1 MKLYSG
7 PLSLFSRKV
16 EIALHEKGLAF
27 DREMVAFTQATGYS
41 PKHPAVLSVAIVGI
55 SPERDLAGY
64 GDVAVEVR
72 PAVAPGSSPGEP
84 AAGVVFSPDIANG
97 GTR

>member
-27 DREMVAFTQATGYS
+27 EREMVPFSQAVGYA
-41 PKHPAVLSVAIVGI
+41 PKHPAVLA
-55 SPERDLAGY
+55 
-64 GDVAVEVR
+64 
-72 PAVAPGSSPGEP
+72 
-84 AAGVVFSPDIANG
+84 AAGAVQPELLERAKNLLLA
-97 GTR
+97 RLAER